1 MKAALLVVVPQ
12 FNTHI
17 HKPLF
22 FSHGKSP
29 LYFTTK
35 KKVLG
40 GLALMYLS
48 LYIKSAMHDF
58 PVAAVRSKFVC
69 VSHDKTSSTGVDG

>member
-1 MKAALLVVVPQ
+1 
-12 FNTHI
+12 
-17 HKPLF
+17 
-22 FSHGKSP
+22 
-29 LYFTTK
+29 
-35 KKVLG
+35 
-40 GLALMYLS
+40 MYLS